1 MNAEAELRNQNE
13 RLELLLSL
21 TASIT
26 SSLDLREVLR
36 AIAANIREVM
46 HADAVTVVLPDAA
59 SEKFRVLAMDF
70 PHGKGLVKEELLVT
84 PSAAVVKA
92 LDTLKPVVINTWEPN
107 ELAPAASD
115 IVAAEGIKA
124 FCNITLVNRGRALGI
139 LSILR
144 TTEAPFSPGDVDF
157 LSRASG
163 QIAIAIENALAYHE
177 ISQLK
182 DKLAQEKLYLEE
194 EIRSE
199 MNFENI
205 IGNSPALKHVLELV
219 ETVATSDSTVL
230 LLGETGTGKE
240 LIARAIHDRSRRK
253 DRTFVKLNCAAIPT
267 GLLESEL
274 FGHEKGAFTGAIA
287 QKIGRMELAHKGTLF
302 LDEI

>member
-13 RLELLLSL
+13 RLELLLNL

-36 AIAANIREVM
+36 AIAANIREVIR
-46 HADAVTVVLPDAA
+46 ADAVTVVLPDAA

-70 PHGKGLVKEELLVT
+70 PHGKGAVKEELLVT

-124 FCNITLVNRGRALGI
+124 FCNIPLVNRGRALGI

-163 QIAIAIENALAYHE
+163 QIA
-177 ISQLK
+177 
-182 DKLAQEKLYLEE
+182 
-194 EIRSE
+194 
-199 MNFENI
+199 
-205 IGNSPALKHVLELV
+205 
-219 ETVATSDSTVL
+219 
-230 LLGETGTGKE
+230 
-240 LIARAIHDRSRRK
+240 
-253 DRTFVKLNCAAIPT
+253 
-267 GLLESEL
+267 
-274 FGHEKGAFTGAIA
+274 
-287 QKIGRMELAHKGTLF
+287 
-302 LDEI
+302 